1 MPALTQ
7 VARFEWTG
15 DLVLAL
21 IEAKGQGMRPCQ
33 ICQLPSFAGRYE
45 RLPREG
51 FMGGKGRL
59 KGSYGAWRNRVDTG
73 QIRDKL
79 KSIRKQLGSSKKKK
93 KKRQIPEVRNRQQ
106 RGQALALCCLSAA
119 ASSDSARRSLPVPDC
134 TGGG

>member
-45 RLPREG
+45 RPPREG

-93 KKRQIPEVRNRQQ
+93 KRQLPEVRNRQQ